1 MKFFSLVFTL
11 LISYTLTAQNEK
23 PERETFDLK
32 VAVDSVNFYQE
43 SVKVSPYFIYD
54 KTIQIYPS
62 EKLFI
67 EVEIKKDTIASMK
80 VVKKNLNPKKTI
92 ELDFIQNVNG
102 RNHESMFLT
111 VKNPFNKNL
120 RYDALMYVLGN
131 KDWVETSII
140 PVRAKLQSIEMWND
154 IILSIVLT
162 NWRFE

>member
-1 MKFFSLVFTL
+1 MKFFSLIILLITSFTL
-11 LISYTLTAQNEK
+11 SAQNEK
-23 PERETFDLK
+23 AERETFDLK
-32 VAVDSVNFYQE
+32 VAVDSVNFYQQNI
-43 SVKVSPYFIYD
+43 KKGPYFIYD

-67 EVEIKKDTIASMK
+67 EVEVKKDTIASMK
-80 VVKKNLNPKKTI
+80 VVKENLNPKKTI

-111 VKNPFNKNL
+111 VKNPFKKNI
-120 RYDALMYVLGN
+120 RYDALIYVLGN

-154 IILSIVLT
+154 IILTMALT